1 MTASNNDPSA
11 LERVRDIADK
21 GTDVFLLTCFIA
33 AGLVLFIP
41 GIQRRWHYAAA
52 AIVLGFSLGYAARL
66 MDWPDGFMVL
76 GIILGI
82 VTGPVTV
89 AWLHKKTIFEAIE
102 EIQKARRG
110 GSD

>member
-1 MTASNNDPSA
+1 MTQNDPTA
-11 LERVRDIADK
+11 AERLHDIVDK
-21 GTDVFLLTCFIA
+21 GTDVFLLTCFLA

-52 AIVLGFSLGYAARL
+52 AVVLGWSLGYAVRL
-66 MDWPDGFMVL
+66 MDWPDGLMVV

-89 AWLHKKTIFEAIE
+89 AYLHGKTIFEAIE
-102 EIQKARRG
+102 EIQKARRRG
-110 GSD
+110 EEE